1 MMIKDF
7 FTCKITIDYAKKLTL
22 IMLSAF
28 YKKWGVIVSKITIFF
43 ASQIAK
49 WIFTTTNGCCLQT
62 VVAQIAK

>member
-1 MMIKDF
+1 MIKDF

-22 IMLSAF
+22 IMLTTF

-49 WIFTTTNGCCLQT
+49 
-62 VVAQIAK
+62 